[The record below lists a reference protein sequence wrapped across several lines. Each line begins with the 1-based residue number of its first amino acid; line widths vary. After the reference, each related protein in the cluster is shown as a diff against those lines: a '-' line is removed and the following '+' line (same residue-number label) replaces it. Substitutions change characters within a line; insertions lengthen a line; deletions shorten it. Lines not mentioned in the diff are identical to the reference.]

1 VKESQV
7 SGDATA
13 SVTAALFGLDGFI
26 VLGAAD
32 AGGELELLVETVAD
46 LVGCAGCG
54 AVARAKDRRPTWVR
68 DLPIGGRPVV
78 ICWNKR
84 VWCCPHPA
92 CPVKTW
98 TEVHPAIAPRACL
111 TERARSWAFEQ
122 VGRCDAAV
130 SRVAAELGV
139 AWWTIMNLTLQRGRL
154 IIDDFDRLGEDVE
167 AIGVDET
174 SFLRATGRHPT
185 WFATGITDLTPGRPA
200 RLLDI
205 AQGRSG
211 TVLAEWLAAR
221 QPDWRARVATASLDP
236 FRGYAT
242 ALATQLPAATRVLDP
257 FHVVKLGLSCLDDV
271 RRRVQHDTTGHRGR
285 TGDPLFGIRRVL
297 RRRRDRLSV
306 TARGRLDAGLIAGD
320 PTGET
325 TLAWTVA
332 QDLMAL
338 YRLPDPDQARTRAT
352 ELITNLRSCPIA
364 EIAKLGRT
372 LHAWRTELLAHFD
385 HPDVT
390 NGPTENLNL
399 KIKNTKRI
407 ARGYRNF
414 AHYRLRLLLNHGRIH
429 EDHTPTRIRTRRPSF
444 VA

>member
-1 VKESQV
+1 V
-7 SGDATA
+7 SGEATA
-13 SVTAALFGLDGFI
+13 SVTAALFGLDGFSI
-26 VLGAAD
+26 LAAAD
-32 AGGELELLVETVAD
+32 AGGELELLVETTAD
-46 LVGCAGCG
+46 LVGCPNCG

-78 ICWNKR
+78 VCWNKR
-84 VWCCPHPA
+84 IWCCPHAA

-111 TERARSWAFEQ
+111 TERARVWAFEQ
-122 VGRCDAAV
+122 VGQCDATV

-139 AWWTIMNLTLQRGRL
+139 AWWTIMSLTIERGTA
-154 IIDDFDRLGEDVE
+154 IIDEPDRLGEDVE

-174 SFLRATGRHPT
+174 SFLRATGQHPT

-205 AQGRSG
+205 EQGRSG
-211 TVLAEWLAAR
+211 SVLADWLAAR
-221 QPDWRARVATASLDP
+221 EPAWRPRIITASLDP

-242 ALATQLPAATRVLDP
+242 ALATQLPHATRVLDP
-257 FHVVKLGLSCLDDV
+257 FHVVKLGLSCLDEV
-271 RRRVQHDTTGHRGR
+271 RRRVQQDTTGHRGR
-285 TGDPLFGIRRVL
+285 TGDALYGIRRVL
-297 RRRRDRLSV
+297 RRRRDRLS
-306 TARGRLDAGLIAGD
+306 TKARARLEAGLIAGD

-332 QDLMAL
+332 QDLMNL
-338 YRLPDPDQARTRAT
+338 YQLHDPEQASTRAN
-352 ELITNLRSCPIA
+352 ELITTLRSCPIP

-372 LHAWRTELLAHFD
+372 LHTWRTELLAHFD
-385 HPDVT
+385 HPNVT

-414 AHYRLRLLLNHGRIH
+414 KHYRLRLLLNHGRIH
-429 EDHTPTRIRTRRPSF
+429 EDHTPTRIRTRRPRF